1 MKLID
6 FSTRDDYGKEYT
18 LKLLTTKRYSLLQ
31 MQFDIDEYRGSF
43 EWPYLQISMGFGKLF
58 SFMLTVGRLGFAF
71 DLCGR
76 NWRDAS
82 FYDTGSQ
89 VA

>member
-31 MQFDIDEYRGSF
+31 MQFDIGEYRGSF

-58 SFMLTVGRLGFAF
+58 SFMLTVGRLSFAF

-76 NWRDAS
+76 NWRDTS
-82 FYDTGSQ
+82 FYDTGGQ

>member
-1 MKLID
+1 MKLIK
-6 FSTRDDYGKEYT
+6 FGKRSDYGTEYYMSV
-18 LKLLTTKRYSLLQ
+18 LTTKKYSLLQ
-31 MQFDIDEYRGSF
+31 MQFDIGEYGGWI
-43 EWPYLQISMGFGKLF
+43 EWPYLQITMGFGKLF
-58 SFMLTVGRLGFAF
+58 SFMLSVGRLGFAF